1 MAEFADDTRRR
12 RTLTIASLATL
23 ATFLDT
29 TILFVAFPDIG
40 ATFSDASPAT
50 LSWVLNAYTI
60 VFAAFLIPAGKIAD
74 RVGHR
79 RSFLAGSALFT
90 VASMVCGLAPTAE
103 LLIAGRIV
111 QAVGGATL
119 IPASLALVMRAYPRH
134 ELPRAVA
141 IWGAAGAVAGALGP
155 TLGAAVVE
163 GLGWRWAF
171 FINLPVGAYTIVA
184 GRRTLAESSDPDTA
198 VPAVLGVVLV
208 ASAAGA
214 ISYAVVETETN
225 GWWSRATVGWFAF
238 GALLVAVFVAH
249 QRRTIAPV
257 LDLDLFRIRNVA
269 WSDLA
274 GLVFGVA
281 FSAMFLASI
290 LFLTSVWGWTVLEAG
305 FGVAPGPALVA
316 ILAPRLGSLA
326 GRIGQRPILVA
337 GALAYA
343 AGGLWRVVALGPDV
357 DYVVDYF
364 PSMLLTGFGVA
375 CIWPQLSSAVAQ
387 ALPPNR
393 AGIGGA
399 SLQAARQFGGT
410 FGVAIAVAL
419 VAGTD
424 TLEASLDAFEQVW
437 WVIVIGGIGTALLV
451 LPMRTAASAS
461 VAPVAAAAEA

>member
-1 MAEFADDTRRR
+1 MRRR
-12 RTLTIASLATL
+12 RTLTIASLASL

-29 TILFVAFPDIG
+29 TVLFVPFPDIG
-40 ATFSDASPAT
+40 ATISDTGPAT
-50 LSWVLNAYTI
+50 LSWVLNAYII

-74 RVGHR
+74 RGGHR
-79 RSFLAGSALFT
+79 RSFLVGSALFT

-111 QAVGGATL
+111 QAVGGAIL

-171 FINLPVGAYTIVA
+171 FINLPVGAYTIIA

-424 TLEASLDAFEQVW
+424 TLEASLDAFEPVW